1 MHRRTHEKYWPH
13 GGILAAATGPANG
26 SGTVSR
32 KPFEPPDQALW
43 EDVKRSIKP
52 LARKSQRKS
61 RLLTVTYAAVI
72 TSTHMHHAAAHIDV
86 PRRKPMHD
94 VPPPL
99 AQMDRRTAQRLN
111 RGQIDPEARLD
122 LHGEGVET
130 ARMKLLHFITS
141 QRQMGARFVLV
152 ITGKGA
158 SPFARHTLHGMSH
171 FHTPER
177 EGRLRREVPLW
188 LHEEAFRVH
197 AVGFQPAHPR
207 HGGGGAFYVRLR
219 KTGFTP

>member
-1 MHRRTHEKYWPH
+1 
-13 GGILAAATGPANG
+13 
-26 SGTVSR
+26 VSR
-32 KPFEPPDQALW
+32 KPIDLPDHGLW
-43 EDVKRSIKP
+43 DEVKRSVKP
-52 LARKSQRKS
+52 LAFKPATKAVG
-61 RLLTVTYAAVI
+61 RLGQPAEIKTTHHYVAAIPEPMVK
-72 TSTHMHHAAAHIDV
+72 
-86 PRRKPMHD
+86 RRPAHD

-99 AQMDRRTAQRLN
+99 AQMDRRTAQKLG

-130 ARMKLLHFITS
+130 ARMKLLHFLSS
-141 QRQMGARFVLV
+141 QRHQGARFVLV

-158 SPFARHTLHGMSH
+158 SPYARHTLHGMSH

-188 LHEEAFRVH
+188 LHEESFRLH
-197 AVGFQPAHPR
+197 AVGFQPAHPK

-219 KTGFTP
+219 KSGHHT

>member
-1 MHRRTHEKYWPH
+1 VT
-13 GGILAAATGPANG
+13 
-26 SGTVSR
+26 R
-32 KPFEPPDQALW
+32 KTFEPPDHSLW
-43 EDVKRSIKP
+43 DDVKKSVKP
-52 LARKSQRKS
+52 LSRVAARMAH
-61 RLLTVTYAAVI
+61 L
-72 TSTHMHHAAAHIDV
+72 AAARPGIVMAASPAPHALV
-86 PRRKPMHD
+86 HHTPAKRRTPHD

-99 AQMDRRTAQRLN
+99 AAMDRRTAQRLG
-111 RGQIDPEARLD
+111 RGQIEPEARLD

-141 QRQMGARFVLV
+141 QRHQGARFVLV

-158 SPFARHTLHGMSH
+158 SPFARHTLHGITH

-188 LHEEAFRVH
+188 LHESVFRLH
-197 AVGFQPAHPR
+197 TVGFQPAHPR

-219 KTGFTP
+219 KMGHPE

>member
-1 MHRRTHEKYWPH
+1 ME
-13 GGILAAATGPANG
+13 A
-26 SGTVSR
+26 
-32 KPFEPPDQALW
+32 PDHALW
-43 EDVKRSIKP
+43 DEVKRSIKP
-52 LARKSQRKS
+52 LGRAIGRKITTP
-61 RLLTVTYAAVI
+61 RLGKPAEIISPIPPYAIAVK
-72 TSTHMHHAAAHIDV
+72 
-86 PRRKPMHD
+86 RRSIHD
-94 VPPPL
+94 APPPL

-111 RGQIDPEARLD
+111 RGQIEPEARLD

-130 ARMKLLHFITS
+130 ARMKLLHFLS
-141 QRQMGARFVLV
+141 AERHHGSRFVLV

-158 SPFARHTLHGMSH
+158 SPYARHTLHGTSH

-188 LHEEAFRVH
+188 LHEESFRLH

-219 KTGFTP
+219 KSGHQE

>member
-1 MHRRTHEKYWPH
+1 MT
-13 GGILAAATGPANG
+13 
-26 SGTVSR
+26 R
-32 KPFEPPDQALW
+32 KPIEAPDHALW
-43 EDVKRSIKP
+43 DEVKRTIKP
-52 LARKSQRKS
+52 LGRVIGRKTTTP
-61 RLLTVTYAAVI
+61 RLGKPSEIISPVPI
-72 TSTHMHHAAAHIDV
+72 HAIAIK
-86 PRRKPMHD
+86 RRSLHD
-94 VPPPL
+94 IPPPL

-111 RGQIDPEARLD
+111 RGQIEPEARLD

-130 ARMKLLHFITS
+130 ARMKLLHFLS
-141 QRQMGARFVLV
+141 AERHLGSRFVLV

-158 SPFARHTLHGMSH
+158 SPYARHTLHGTSH

-188 LHEEAFRVH
+188 LHEDSFRLH

-219 KTGFTP
+219 KSGHHAGHHE

>member
-1 MHRRTHEKYWPH
+1 M
-13 GGILAAATGPANG
+13 
-26 SGTVSR
+26 SR
-32 KPFEPPDQALW
+32 KPIELPDHGLW
-43 EDVKRSIKP
+43 DEVKRSVKP
-52 LARKSQRKS
+52 LG
-61 RLLTVTYAAVI
+61 
-72 TSTHMHHAAAHIDV
+72 
-86 PRRKPMHD
+86 RKPAAKVLARLGKIAEIKTNHHYASAMSEAKVIRRPAHN

-99 AQMDRRTAQRLN
+99 AQMDRRTAQKLG

-130 ARMKLLHFITS
+130 ARIKLLHFLSS
-141 QRQMGARFVLV
+141 QRHQGARLVLV

-158 SPFARHTLHGMSH
+158 SPYARHTLHGMSH

-188 LHEEAFRVH
+188 LNEESFRLH
-197 AVGFQPAHPR
+197 AVGFQPAHPK

-219 KTGFTP
+219 KSGHHL